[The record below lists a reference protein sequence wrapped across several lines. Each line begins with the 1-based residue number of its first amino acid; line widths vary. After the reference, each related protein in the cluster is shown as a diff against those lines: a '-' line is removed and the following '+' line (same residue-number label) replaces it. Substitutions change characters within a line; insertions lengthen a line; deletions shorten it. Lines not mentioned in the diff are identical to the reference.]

1 MDISVNVTI
10 DFAERVYTLIGKMAQ
25 GAAPAT
31 EAPAPAPAKVIE
43 VPASATPAPTHAP
56 AKAIEV
62 PASATP
68 APDVD
73 LMTVRDKVNA
83 LIAQGR
89 RADVVALLG
98 EYGATGFSQLSSE
111 QLNDFYQR
119 INAW

>member
-1 MDISVNVTI
+1 MEISVNVTI
-10 DFAERVYTLIGKMAQ
+10 DFAERVYTLIGKLTQ
-25 GAAPAT
+25 GATTHVVEAT
-31 EAPAPAPAKVIE
+31 PTSVPEDVVKATAEV
-43 VPASATPAPTHAP
+43 VPASTPASAL
-56 AKAIEV
+56 
-62 PASATP
+62 ASATP

>member
-10 DFAERVYTLIGKMAQ
+10 DFAERVYTLIGKLTH
-25 GAAPAT
+25 GAAPAIET
-31 EAPAPAPAKVIE
+31 PDPEPAKVIE
-43 VPASATPAPTHAP
+43 VPAPTPAP

-62 PASATP
+62 PDSATL

-98 EYGATGFSQLSSE
+98 EYGATGFSQLTSE